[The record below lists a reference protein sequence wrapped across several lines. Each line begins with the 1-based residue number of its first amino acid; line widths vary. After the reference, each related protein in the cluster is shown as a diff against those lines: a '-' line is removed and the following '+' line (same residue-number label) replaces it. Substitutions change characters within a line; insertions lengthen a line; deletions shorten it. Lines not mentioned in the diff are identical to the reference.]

1 MFLALWNYIRGYVI
15 IYVTGFSVER
25 FINMAVN
32 KGIFIWDVI
41 QEKNMVIMKAS
52 VKNADEFKRMR
63 NKDRLPF

>member
-41 QEKNMVIMKAS
+41 QEKNMVIMKA
-52 VKNADEFKRMR
+52 
-63 NKDRLPF
+63 